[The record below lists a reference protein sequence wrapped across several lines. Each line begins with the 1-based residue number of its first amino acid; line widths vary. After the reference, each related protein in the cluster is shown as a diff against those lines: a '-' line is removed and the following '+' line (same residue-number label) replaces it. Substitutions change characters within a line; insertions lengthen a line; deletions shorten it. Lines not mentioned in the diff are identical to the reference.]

1 MMGFVMKSAALL
13 LCVIALGSPLLSYGA
28 DSSGVQTVYLL
39 PMANGLD
46 QYVANRLAASGVFHV
61 TTDPKKA
68 DAIFTDKLGEAF
80 EQRLDSLLLPPEEKS
95 SKESKAEERAAPR
108 VSTFSRSKGTMFL
121 VDAATRAV
129 LWSIYERPKN
139 TSPGELDRA
148 AQRIVSSLKAPVKR

>member
-1 MMGFVMKSAALL
+1 MKSAALL
-13 LCVIALGSPLLSYGA
+13 LCVIALGSPLLLYGA

-46 QYVANRLAASGVFHV
+46 QYVANRLAASGVFYV

-80 EQRLDSLLLPPEEKS
+80 EQRLDTLLLPPLEKS
-95 SKESKAEERAAPR
+95 PKESKAEERTAPR
-108 VSTFSRSKGTMFL
+108 VSSFSRSKGTMFL

-129 LWSIYERPKN
+129 LWSIYEPPKN
-139 TSPGELDRA
+139 TSPGELDRT
-148 AQRIVSSLKAPVKR
+148 AQRIVGALKRPVKR

>member
-1 MMGFVMKSAALL
+1 MKSAALL

-46 QYVANRLAASGVFHV
+46 QYVANRLAASGVFQV
-61 TTDPKKA
+61 TTDPTKA

-80 EQRLDSLLLPPEEKS
+80 EQRLDSLILPPVEKS
-95 SKESKAEERAAPR
+95 SKGSKAEDGAAPR
-108 VSTFSRSKGTMFL
+108 ASTFSRSKGTIFL

-129 LWSIYERPKN
+129 LWSIYEPPKN
-139 TSPGELDRA
+139 TSPGELDRT
-148 AQRIVSSLKAPVKR
+148 AQRIVGSLKAPVKR

>member
-1 MMGFVMKSAALL
+1 MKSTVLL
-13 LCVIALGSPLLSYGA
+13 LCVIALGSALLSHGA

-80 EQRLDSLLLPPEEKS
+80 EQRLDTLLLPPVEKS
-95 SKESKAEERAAPR
+95 SKESKAEEKAAPR
-108 VSTFSRSKGTMFL
+108 VSSFSRSKGTVFL
-121 VDAATRAV
+121 VDAGTRAV
-129 LWSIYERPKN
+129 LWSVYEPPKN
-139 TSPGELDRA
+139 TSPAELDRT
-148 AQRIVSSLKAPVKR
+148 AQRIVGALKQPVKR

>member
-1 MMGFVMKSAALL
+1 MKSAALL

-80 EQRLDSLLLPPEEKS
+80 EQRLDTLLLPPVEKP

-108 VSTFSRSKGTMFL
+108 ATAFTRSKGTVFL
-121 VDAATRAV
+121 VDSATRAV
-129 LWSIYERPKN
+129 LWSVYEPPKS
-139 TSPGELDRA
+139 TSPAELDRT
-148 AQRIVSSLKAPVKR
+148 AQRIVSALKAPVKR